1 MNMPTKTDPLKPAK
15 GEQRESFRINDT
27 LPVIIRKIEEDEC
40 FSAPG
45 TLLDDPGEITP
56 SALEKENIPP
66 GLWKM
71 LVHLNKKL
79 DRVLEMIPVDLLKT
93 KSQPVNLSSTGMKV
107 KVKKNFGL
115 DEPVRIKMLLPTLP
129 VKELVIAGKVVRV
142 EALADGEYEV
152 ALHFPDLDDTVR
164 DEIIHYTLNQQ
175 RKTIAAQR
183 EKRGHDESSN
193 EKGL

>member
-1 MNMPTKTDPLKPAK
+1 MNMPPKTDPLKPAQ

-27 LPVIIRKIEEDEC
+27 LPIIIRKIEDDEDFPVTDMFMVNPE
-40 FSAPG
+40 
-45 TLLDDPGEITP
+45 EIIP
-56 SALEKENIPP
+56 SALEKENISPM
-66 GLWKM
+66 LWKM
-71 LVHLNKKL
+71 LVHINEKL
-79 DRVLEMIPVDLLKT
+79 DRVLERIPVDLLKT
-93 KSQPVNLSSTGMKV
+93 KSQPINLSSTGMKV

-142 EALADGEYEV
+142 EALTDGDYEV
-152 ALHFPDLDDTVR
+152 ALHFSELDDTVR
-164 DEIIHYTLNQQ
+164 NEIIHYTLNQQ

-183 EKRGHDESSN
+183 QKRGHDESSK